1 MTRLSGAMLTIAMMT
16 LSACAQFND
25 MTAYKTGTLVTPAHI
40 QQLKVGQSTVQDVT
54 QLLGPPQSIENAGK
68 DVHYVYNY
76 TEINHLA
83 ANKSELTRIIFSPDE
98 KLKQIQQ
105 GAGIPENP
113 LLGTR

>member
-1 MTRLSGAMLTIAMMT
+1 MKIITGAMFTVSLMT

-40 QQLKVGQSTVQDVT
+40 QQLKVGQSTVLDVT
-54 QLLGPPQSIENAGK
+54 QLLGPPQAIENAGK

-76 TEINHLA
+76 TEINHLS
-83 ANKSELTRIIFSPDE
+83 ANKSELTRIVFSPNE

-105 GAGIPENP
+105 GAGKPDNP